1 MPAEDAYPKQTRDK
15 INILLFV
22 RCIFPLI
29 YGISKVLS
37 ADIYYISVCG
47 FMRSQHNLLLYYNL
61 AALAFSFRID
71 RYYIKAF
78 NRNIQ

>member
-1 MPAEDAYPKQTRDK
+1 MYAQTNTGQDK
-15 INILLFV
+15 HSPFCQMHL
-22 RCIFPLI
+22 PLI
-29 YGISKVLS
+29 CGISKVLS

-47 FMRSQHNLLLYYNL
+47 FMRSQHSLLLYDNL